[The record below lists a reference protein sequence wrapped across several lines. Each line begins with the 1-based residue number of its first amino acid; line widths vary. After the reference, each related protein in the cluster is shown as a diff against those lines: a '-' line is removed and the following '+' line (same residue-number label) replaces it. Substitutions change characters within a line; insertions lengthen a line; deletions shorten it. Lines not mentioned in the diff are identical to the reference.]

1 MGREYLVL
9 KNRMI
14 LSNFHLLP
22 PFLLRRLQSFKFSA
36 MWTLLDSVV
45 AFDFTSD
52 YLLDN
57 LMMEGKILYHSC
69 HLCQMY
75 TLIHMV
81 MGYQC
86 YCVELLQEFM

>member
-1 MGREYLVL
+1 
-9 KNRMI
+9 MI
-14 LSNFHLLP
+14 PSNFHLLP

-81 MGYQC
+81 MGY
-86 YCVELLQEFM
+86 CVELLQEFM

>member
-14 LSNFHLLP
+14 PSNFHLLP

-86 YCVELLQEFM
+86 YCIELLQEFM

>member
-1 MGREYLVL
+1 
-9 KNRMI
+9 
-14 LSNFHLLP
+14 
-22 PFLLRRLQSFKFSA
+22 

-86 YCVELLQEFM
+86 YCIELLQEFM

>member
-1 MGREYLVL
+1 
-9 KNRMI
+9 MI
-14 LSNFHLLP
+14 PSNFHLLP

-57 LMMEGKILYHSC
+57 LMMEGKMLYHSC

-75 TLIHMV
+75 TLIHIV